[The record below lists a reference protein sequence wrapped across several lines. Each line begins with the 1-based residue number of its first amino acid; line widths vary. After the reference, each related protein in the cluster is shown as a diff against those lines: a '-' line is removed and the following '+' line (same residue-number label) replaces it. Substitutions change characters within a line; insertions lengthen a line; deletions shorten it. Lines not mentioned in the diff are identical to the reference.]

1 MAERW
6 AGILAIGVLLACL
19 IGQSAG
25 QSDAAIQALFK
36 WVEDNGG
43 EVGTRRVEAS
53 CNSAHTHSHRATH
66 AIMHGTPGGL
76 GHHARALAPPPKK
89 IHRQASCLTPSHP
102 HIHMPLPFTPLQLSG
117 DQARH

>member
-76 GHHARALAPPPKK
+76 GHHARALPPSPGGLAGHHARALAPPQKK
-89 IHRQASCLTPSHP
+89 STGKQA
-102 HIHMPLPFTPLQLSG
+102 
-117 DQARH
+117 A